1 MFSCLSWSPLWSPLL
16 LFIHNSSKITPRHW
30 PSELR
35 YHCSFDIELLH
46 TQHDL
51 GMQMENGNARK
62 RARFINGGDPSIV
75 LEPKESHRYIN
86 DGCSEKK
93 VNMAASSAGGSFRP
107 WQLPSSRI
115 FRVSRASGGKDRH
128 SKVLTSKGLR
138 DRRVRLSVSTAIQ
151 FYDLQDRL
159 GFDQPSK
166 AIEWL
171 IQAAAAA
178 IDELPSLWS
187 SFTELP
193 SPTGEQNQAE
203 QPHPSKSGCSSTSE
217 TSKSSVLSLPCSE
230 ICVKAMERAR
240 EVSAKEKEKDGEDGG
255 EHFSGADHPHGGQFQ
270 TLLPSAIVTA
280 DYFGQAGFFTRLPAQ
295 THFVNSSPLVE
306 MAATGDQLEMQ
317 QFSFMQDYIDYNF
330 NFPAASGLSG
340 FQRGTLQ
347 SNSSVHL
354 TQQHLRHQL
363 LRFSSPPFS
372 VMVGP
377 NLQLMTPASAPS
389 STENFFCSGLEGRL
403 QVSRELPTPFLLDGY
418 ISSDLKGKGKN

>member
-1 MFSCLSWSPLWSPLL
+1 MGSARSG
-16 LFIHNSSKITPRHW
+16 ITRCGRSTRRICKQIGVAMYW
-30 PSELR
+30 
-35 YHCSFDIELLH
+35 
-46 TQHDL
+46 HDL
-51 GMQMENGNARK
+51 GMQMEENGNARK

-75 LEPKESHRYIN
+75 LEPKESHRYIK

-93 VNMAASSAGGSFRP
+93 VNMAASSAGGSFRQ

-178 IDELPSLWS
+178 IDELPSLGS

-193 SPTGEQNQAE
+193 SPTGEQNQAG
-203 QPHPSKSGCSSTSE
+203 QPYPSKSGCSSTSE

-240 EVSAKEKEKDGEDGG
+240 EVSAKEKEKDGGDGG
-255 EHFSGADHPHGGQFQ
+255 EHFSGADHPHGSFTKLLTDQSDSVSDSTPVTAGGQFQ
-270 TLLPSAIVTA
+270 TLLPSI
-280 DYFGQAGFFTRLPAQ
+280 FTRLPAQ
-295 THFVNSSPLVE
+295 THFVNTSPLVE

-330 NFPAASGLSG
+330 NFPTASGLAG

-363 LRFSSPPFS
+363 LRFSSPPS

-377 NLQLMTPASAPS
+377 NLQFMTPTSAPS

-403 QVSRELPTPFLLDGY
+403 QVSREPPTPFLLDGY
-418 ISSDLKGKGKN
+418 ISSDLKGKRKN

>member
-1 MFSCLSWSPLWSPLL
+1 
-16 LFIHNSSKITPRHW
+16 
-30 PSELR
+30 
-35 YHCSFDIELLH
+35 
-46 TQHDL
+46 
-51 GMQMENGNARK
+51 MQMEENGNARK
-62 RARFINGGDPSIV
+62 RTRFIYGGDPSIV
-75 LEPKESHRYIN
+75 LEPKESHRYVK

-93 VNMAASSAGGSFRP
+93 VNMAASSAGGSFRQ

-171 IQAAAAA
+171 IQAASAA
-178 IDELPSLWS
+178 IDELPSLGS

-193 SPTGEQNQAE
+193 SPTGEQNQTE

-217 TSKSSVLSLPCSE
+217 TSKSSVLSLPRSD

-240 EVSAKEKEKDGEDGG
+240 EVSVKEKEKDGEDGG

-270 TLLPSAIVTA
+270 TLLPSNIVTA
-280 DYFGQAGFFTRLPAQ
+280 DYFGQASFLARLPAQ
-295 THFVNSSPLVE
+295 THCLNSSPLVE

-317 QFSFMQDYIDYNF
+317 QFSFMQDYIDYNL
-330 NFPAASGLSG
+330 NFPTVSGLAG

-354 TQQHLRHQL
+354 TQQHLHHQL
-363 LRFSSPPFS
+363 LRFSSSPSSF
-372 VMVGP
+372 MVGP
-377 NLQLMTPASAPS
+377 NLQFVTPASAAS
-389 STENFFCSGLEGRL
+389 STENFFCSGLEGCL
-403 QVSRELPTPFLLDGY
+403 QVSREPLTPFLLEGY

>member
-1 MFSCLSWSPLWSPLL
+1 M
-16 LFIHNSSKITPRHW
+16 
-30 PSELR
+30 E
-35 YHCSFDIELLH
+35 
-46 TQHDL
+46 
-51 GMQMENGNARK
+51 ENGNARK
-62 RARFINGGDPSIV
+62 RTRFVYGGDPSIV
-75 LEPKESHRYIN
+75 LEPKESHRYVK

-93 VNMAASSAGGSFRP
+93 VNMAASSAGGSFRQ

-171 IQAAAAA
+171 IQAASAA
-178 IDELPSLWS
+178 IDELPSLGS

-203 QPHPSKSGCSSTSE
+203 QSHPSKSGCSSTSE
-217 TSKSSVLSLPCSE
+217 TSKSSVLSLPRSE
-230 ICVKAMERAR
+230 ICVKAMEQAR
-240 EVSAKEKEKDGEDGG
+240 EVSVKEKKKDGEDGG
-255 EHFSGADHPHGGQFQ
+255 EHFSGADHPRGSFTKLLTDQSDSVSDSTPVTAGGQFQ
-270 TLLPSAIVTA
+270 TFLPSTIVMA
-280 DYFGQAGFFTRLPAQ
+280 DYFSQASFFARLPAQ
-295 THFVNSSPLVE
+295 THCLNSSPLVE

-317 QFSFMQDYIDYNF
+317 QVSCMQDYNDYNF
-330 NFPAASGLSG
+330 NFPTASGLVG
-340 FQRGTLQ
+340 LQRGTLQ

-354 TQQHLRHQL
+354 TQQHLHHQL
-363 LRFSSPPFS
+363 LRFSSPPSSF
-372 VMVGP
+372 MVGP
-377 NLQLMTPASAPS
+377 NLHFVTPASAAS
-389 STENFFCSGLEGRL
+389 LTENFFCSGSEGRV
-403 QVSRELPTPFLLDGY
+403 QVSREPPTPFLLEGY